1 MRHACAIGKVS
12 STSLWQVKKYASP
25 AINQLRELS
34 SWRALQVLVD
44 QVSRHSKSDRPGRV
58 GQPQAIYTTY
68 APLSVT
74 QATRLVGRDRAVGGQ
89 VRMDEN
95 ISFYLAGRWLSS
107 AVPGRGTP
115 DRAADAREL
124 QPSTRGEQ
132 RGLAASQL
140 LDAVKSCGIVVV

>member
-1 MRHACAIGKVS
+1 MRHACAIGKEP
-12 STSLWQVKKYASP
+12 STSLWQVKRYASP

-44 QVSRHSKSDRPGRV
+44 QVSRHSKSDRPGRG

-95 ISFYLAGRWLSS
+95 LSFYLAGRWLSS

-124 QPSTRGEQ
+124 QPSTRGKR
-132 RGLAASQL
+132 RGLDVSQL
-140 LDAVKSCGIVVV
+140 FDASKSCGTFVF